1 MLPSFNQVYAPTFD
15 LSYILKEY
23 LVKQVD
29 AYTRTPPPDVS
40 TSSLSQRVPKNS
52 KQMPHRPM
60 HPHPRTPSSGKMEF
74 YRH

>member
-40 TSSLSQRVPKNS
+40 TSSLSHRVQK
-52 KQMPHRPM
+52 K
-60 HPHPRTPSSGKMEF
+60 
-74 YRH
+74 